1 MTLNCD
7 YLSFNVLYKY
17 NSDGL
22 YHLLQPPKKI
32 KNSKDK
38 DIVDSRI
45 KKNEEISI
53 KYLIPIKW
61 IYKFFESKIFNM
73 EKINQLIYIIKNDEA
88 ILKKNLS

>member
-1 MTLNCD
+1 MLIQE
-7 YLSFNVLYKY
+7 S
-17 NSDGL
+17 
-22 YHLLQPPKKI
+22 
-32 KNSKDK
+32 
-38 DIVDSRI
+38 

-73 EKINQLIYIIKNDEA
+73 EKINQLIYIIKNDEV